1 MQNNL
6 DVGIISI
13 NPTFSLSLVHP
24 SFSTNSGMCMHT
36 LLTQKNILL
45 FSFMFTLGGAG
56 FIILDQTHSSN
67 TPKLNRLMLQFVVSS
82 ILGLISIKS
91 DVDEIDDFKSRSTFL
106 K

>member
-36 LLTQKNILL
+36 LLTQKKY
-45 FSFMFTLGGAG
+45 
-56 FIILDQTHSSN
+56 SSVQLYVYAWWGWLYY
-67 TPKLNRLMLQFVVSS
+67 PGPDS
-82 ILGLISIKS
+82 
-91 DVDEIDDFKSRSTFL
+91 L
-106 K
+106 KQHAQAQQAHASVRGEFDPRFDINKI